1 MIYTFIPTMIICC
14 ILAKVQLDASL
25 KFKNGY
31 ICAVSF
37 PITYMYDEYINELQ
51 RSGKKKF
58 NIIMVAGIALSF
70 LILLFDSIVFQM
82 QFFIAH
88 LFIVVGGMQL
98 VQYNV
103 MKKLREYK
111 KQEDLPVNDDMNYDM
126 LGYKNADD
134 KRIFVQSKLS
144 YGNYE
149 INRGSLGGK
158 IVFAL
163 TIIFLVG
170 AVAAIPYFLSP
181 SQFTYNV
188 DQNTFEVKAKTYKD
202 EVNLEDIVS
211 VELKEGMPTGR
222 VVRTGGTSIP
232 SQSYGNFTID
242 GEKFRFYLNTDL
254 NKYIEL
260 KRKEGK
266 PILFNAVS
274 DEETV
279 RLYEELSKALK

>member
-1 MIYTFIPTMIICC
+1 MDYTFLPIMIIFCV
-14 ILAKVQLDASL
+14 IAKFQFGASL

-31 ICAVSF
+31 ICATSF

-51 RSGKKKF
+51 KAGKKKF
-58 NIIMVAGIALSF
+58 NIIMVIGMALSF

-82 QFFIAH
+82 LFFVLH
-88 LFIVVGGMQL
+88 LLIFVGAMQL
-98 VQYNV
+98 VQYDT
-103 MKKLREYK
+103 MKKLRAYK

-134 KRIFVQSKLS
+134 KRIFVQSKLN

-158 IVFAL
+158 IIFAL
-163 TIIFLVG
+163 TIIFVVG

-181 SQFTYNV
+181 SQFAYNV
-188 DQNTFEVKAKTYKD
+188 DQNTFEVKAKAYKD
-202 EVNLEDIVS
+202 EVNLKDIIS
-211 VELKEGMPTGR
+211 VELKEGMPTGKI
-222 VVRTGGTSIP
+222 VRTGGTSIP
-232 SQSYGNFTID
+232 SQWYGNFTID

-260 KRKEGK
+260 KRNGGK
-266 PILFNAVS
+266 PILFNGAS
-274 DEETV
+274 DEETAH
-279 RLYEELSKALK
+279 LYEVLSKALK

>member
-82 QFFIAH
+82 LFFVLH
-88 LFIVVGGMQL
+88 LVILVGAMQL

-149 INRGSLGGK
+149 INRGSRGGK

-163 TIIFLVG
+163 TIIFIVG
-170 AVAAIPYFLSP
+170 AVAATPYLLSP
-181 SQFTYNV
+181 SQFAYKV
-188 DQNTFEVKAKTYKD
+188 DQNTFEAKAKLYKD
-202 EVNLEDIVS
+202 EVNLKDIIS
-211 VELKEGMPTGR
+211 VELKEGMPSGR
-222 VVRTGGTSIP
+222 VVRTGGTTIP
-232 SQSYGNFTID
+232 GQSYGNFTID
-242 GEKFRFYLNTDL
+242 GEKFRFYLNKDL

-260 KRKEGK
+260 KRNGGK
-266 PILFNAVS
+266 PILFNGDS

-279 RLYEELSKALK
+279 KLYDELSKAIK

>member
-31 ICAVSF
+31 ICATSF

-51 RSGKKKF
+51 KSGKKKF
-58 NIIMVAGIALSF
+58 NIIMVIGIALSF
-70 LILLFDSIVFQM
+70 LILLFDSIVSQM
-82 QFFIAH
+82 LFFVLH
-88 LFIVVGGMQL
+88 LLIFVGAMQL
-98 VQYNV
+98 VQYDT

-126 LGYKNADD
+126 LGYKNSDD
-134 KRIFVQSKLS
+134 KRVFVQSKLNN
-144 YGNYE
+144 GNFE

-163 TIIFLVG
+163 TMLFIVG

-181 SQFTYNV
+181 SQFAYNV
-188 DQNTFEVKAKTYKD
+188 DQNKFEVKAKAYKD

-211 VELKEGMPTGR
+211 VELKEGMPTGK
-222 VVRTGGTSIP
+222 VIRTGGTSIP

-260 KRKEGK
+260 KRREGK
-266 PILFNAVS
+266 PILFNGLS

-279 RLYEELSKALK
+279 RLYKELSKALE

>member
-1 MIYTFIPTMIICC
+1 MDYTFLPIMIIFCV
-14 ILAKVQLDASL
+14 ITKFQFGASL

-31 ICAVSF
+31 ICATSF

-51 RSGKKKF
+51 EAGKKKF
-58 NIIMVAGIALSF
+58 TIIMVIGMALSF
-70 LILLFDSIVFQM
+70 LILLFDNIVFQM
-82 QFFIAH
+82 LFFVLH
-88 LFIVVGGMQL
+88 LVILVGAMQL

-134 KRIFVQSKLS
+134 KRIFIQSKLN

-158 IVFAL
+158 IIFAL
-163 TIIFLVG
+163 TIIFVVG

-181 SQFTYNV
+181 SQFAYNV
-188 DQNTFEVKAKTYKD
+188 DQNTFEVKAKAYKD
-202 EVNLEDIVS
+202 EVNLKDIIS
-211 VELKEGMPTGR
+211 VELKESMPSGKVIR
-222 VVRTGGTSIP
+222 IGATSIP
-232 SQSYGNFTID
+232 GQSYGNFIID
-242 GEKFRFYLNTDL
+242 GEKYRFYLNTDL

-260 KRKEGK
+260 KRNGDK
-266 PILFNAVS
+266 PILFNGAS
-274 DEETV
+274 DEETA

>member
-1 MIYTFIPTMIICC
+1 MVYSFIPTMIICC

-51 RSGKKKF
+51 KSGKKKF
-58 NIIMVAGIALSF
+58 SIIMAAGIALSP

-82 QFFIAH
+82 LFFVLH
-88 LFIVVGGMQL
+88 LVILVGAMQL
-98 VQYNV
+98 VQYNL
-103 MKKLREYK
+103 MKKMREYK

-149 INRGSLGGK
+149 INRGSRGGK

-163 TIIFLVG
+163 TIVFVVG
-170 AVAAIPYFLSP
+170 AVAAIPYLLSP
-181 SQFTYNV
+181 SQFAYNV
-188 DQNTFEVKAKTYKD
+188 DQNTFEVKAKAYKD
-202 EVNLEDIVS
+202 EVNLKDIIS

-222 VVRTGGTSIP
+222 VVRTGGTTIP
-232 SQSYGNFTID
+232 GQSYGNFTID
-242 GEKFRFYLNTDL
+242 GEKFRFYLNKDL

-260 KRKEGK
+260 KRNGGK
-266 PILFNAVS
+266 PILFNGAS

-279 RLYEELSKALK
+279 KLYDELSKAIK